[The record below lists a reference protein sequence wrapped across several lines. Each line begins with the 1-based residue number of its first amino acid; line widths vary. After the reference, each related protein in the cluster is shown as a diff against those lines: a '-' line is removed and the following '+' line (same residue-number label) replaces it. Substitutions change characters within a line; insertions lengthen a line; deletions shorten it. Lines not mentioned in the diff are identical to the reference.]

1 MLQML
6 WPVLLVIVAN
16 VFYNIC
22 TKSAPQNINPYAM
35 LMVTYFVS
43 AIVTGVLFLCSQ
55 SLSSVPEEL
64 KKLNWT
70 ALALGFSII
79 GLESG
84 YIFLFRAGWKV
95 SAGSVVC
102 NISLAVVLLFVGY
115 FLYNETISL
124 KQMLGIAVC
133 AAGLYLITL

>member
-22 TKSAPQNINPYAM
+22 TKSVPQNINPYAM

-84 YIFLFRAGWKV
+84 YIYLFRAGWKV

>member
-22 TKSAPQNINPYAM
+22 IKSAPQNINPYAM

-84 YIFLFRAGWKV
+84 LV
-95 SAGSVVC
+95 
-102 NISLAVVLLFVGY
+102 AVALNV
-115 FLYNETISL
+115 
-124 KQMLGIAVC
+124 
-133 AAGLYLITL
+133 

>member
-6 WPVLLVIVAN
+6 WPVLLVVVAN

-22 TKSAPQNINPYAM
+22 TKSTPQQVNPYAS

-43 AIVTGVLFLCSQ
+43 ALVTGAVFLCSQ
-55 SLSSVPEEL
+55 SVSMIPDEL

-70 ALALGFSII
+70 SIALGFSII
-79 GLESG
+79 ALEAG
-84 YIFLFRAGWKV
+84 YIYLFRAGWKI
-95 SAGSVVC
+95 SSGSVVC

-115 FLYNETISL
+115 FLYQETISL
-124 KQMLGIAVC
+124 KQLIGVAVC
-133 AAGLYLITL
+133 AAGLYLITA

>member
-22 TKSAPQNINPYAM
+22 TKSTPQNINPYAM

-84 YIFLFRAGWKV
+84 YIYLFRAGWKV